1 MHDVNHNVVT
11 GYFSILLVNLCLNI
25 DASAQVQQS
34 LGVKGL
40 DTILSTAE
48 EFLQYHQ
55 KVDQE
60 SPSIEAK
67 VDYDSGLTTRLKSF
81 ISHIKERE
89 C

>member
-1 MHDVNHNVVT
+1 M
-11 GYFSILLVNLCLNI
+11 NLCLDI
-25 DASAQVQQS
+25 DACAQVQQS

-40 DTILSTAE
+40 DMILSTAE

-60 SPSIEAK
+60 SPSPETK

-81 ISHIKERE
+81 ISHIRERE
-89 C
+89 YSEGSG